1 MSVLYFLLILCVI
14 WAVVS
19 IVMITAMLDR
29 KGLKTPFP
37 LMGFFIF
44 RNLARYREITVKEN
58 GKTDPLFLSFI
69 IAINL
74 ALLLG
79 CIVIIWIFRM

>member
-19 IVMITAMLDR
+19 VVMITAMLDR

-58 GKTDPLFLSFI
+58 GKTGPLFLSFI